1 VAGLEVATDTSCAA
15 WIGSHLHPESF
26 RVDMTVPECF
36 EAYARIFYPIV
47 GETIYRDGRPVDTE
61 RITWTEMALRK
72 GRTPHA
78 LMELETIAPGEPVYD
93 CFADEQLD
101 ALVPIL
107 ARHTN
112 STSGWFLL
120 WDGFGD
126 IDPRPFRDQPKV
138 DHRWR
143 SYHLMRGP
151 LAAYTEIANPPSY
164 YWPEDRAWC
173 VTTDIDDAWAYVGG
187 TSSLIDE
194 TTSKPALDAYRTA
207 PSNPARSGM
216 DLLNDPEGIV
226 PRQP

>member
-1 VAGLEVATDTSCAA
+1 MGPD
-15 WIGSHLHPESF
+15 
-26 RVDMTVPECF
+26 CF
-36 EAYARIFYPIV
+36 DAYARIFYPIV

-61 RITWTEMALRK
+61 RITWTEMALRN

-78 LMELETIAPGEPVYD
+78 LMELETIAPAEGVYG

-101 ALVPIL
+101 ALMPIL
-107 ARHTN
+107 VGHTN

-126 IDPRPFRDQPKV
+126 TDPRPFRDQPKV

-151 LAAYTEIANPPSY
+151 LAAYTEIANTPSY
-164 YWPEDRAWC
+164 YWPEDRARC

-194 TTSKPALDAYRTA
+194 TTSKPVLDAYRTA
-207 PSNPARSGM
+207 PNNPARSGM
-216 DLLNDPEGIV
+216 DLLNDPEGLV